1 METLIDRIESLF
13 AERGGAGYDR
23 SPDLPLSPLS
33 RALQCA
39 QLAEWSGADPALV
52 AAALLHDVGSLA
64 DAAPGD
70 PAQRTLQWLG
80 GDLGA
85 DVLEPIRLHA
95 AARRYLAATDAAWRA
110 DGVVPMSAGE
120 VRAYESE
127 PYAVEAVQLRR
138 WIEQA
143 CEPGK
148 RTPTLDYYLHL
159 LDEVLERPALDSK
172 TGIGPISVV

>member
-1 METLIDRIESLF
+1 MTTLIDRIGTLF
-13 AERGGAGYDR
+13 AERGGPGYDAA
-23 SPDLPLSPLS
+23 PVEPVSPLA

-52 AAALLHDVGSLA
+52 VAALLHDVGALA
-64 DAAPGD
+64 DATTGD
-70 PAQRTLQWLG
+70 AGERSLQWLG
-80 GDLGA
+80 DVLGA

-95 AARRYLAATDAAWRA
+95 QARRYLAATDAAWA
-110 DGVVPMSAGE
+110 AAGAPMSAAE
-120 VRAYESE
+120 AQAFERE
-127 PYAVEAVQLRR
+127 PYAAEAVLLRR

-143 CEPGK
+143 VEPGK

-172 TGIGPISVV
+172 TGIGPLSVV

>member
-1 METLIDRIESLF
+1 MTTLIDRIGTLF
-13 AERGGAGYDR
+13 AERGGPGYDAA
-23 SPDLPLSPLS
+23 PVEPVSPLA

-52 AAALLHDVGSLA
+52 VAALLHDVGALA
-64 DAAPGD
+64 DATAGD
-70 PAQRTLQWLG
+70 AGERSLQWLG
-80 GDLGA
+80 DVLGA

-159 LDEVLERPALDSK
+159 IAEVIERPALDST